1 MNNRSNHTTKLYNK
15 ISNLIGGIIM
25 TIEINSLKQDDEYI
39 ICLKGEADIYTVS
52 QLKSKFLE
60 VTELMDKQPILIDL
74 AELKYID
81 STGLGAL
88 IGLLK
93 RVKEKGGSV
102 KLLNPQPYIKKI
114 LSITGLDKIFNVQTM
129 EENHE

>member
-1 MNNRSNHTTKLYNK
+1 MNNGLNHTK

-25 TIEINSLKQDDEYI
+25 TIEINSLKQDDAYI
-39 ICLKGEADIYTVS
+39 IRLKGEADIYTVS
-52 QLKSKFLE
+52 QLKSKFHE
-60 VTELMDKQPILIDL
+60 ITELVDKQPILIDL
-74 AELKYID
+74 AELEYID

-93 RVKEKGGSV
+93 RAKEKGGSV

-129 EENHE
+129 EEHHE